1 MDEVTYSA
9 RGRGDREQEIVKTIS
24 FRGCIAMAGLC
35 HGGMLDGKRY
45 FLDQRKSQGKS
56 RPQDYDK
63 IQDFKICAYKAN
75 GCPRIPRSLFFI
87 MFSFNGRNGLLMG
100 SIVLEAFAL
109 HPLREDCNRWPLE
122 DLA

>member
-1 MDEVTYSA
+1 VIAAAKTNGRSLPTAFVNVTIAPSRASAPADRVDEVTYSA

-56 RPQDYDK
+56 
-63 IQDFKICAYKAN
+63 
-75 GCPRIPRSLFFI
+75 
-87 MFSFNGRNGLLMG
+87 
-100 SIVLEAFAL
+100 
-109 HPLREDCNRWPLE
+109 
-122 DLA
+122 